1 MTFIKKVA
9 IAVFSLVISLNAFAE
24 DKGFYFGGSLGHATS
39 ETSIDESDVNAFFAA
54 RGVTTTSEVDDGDL
68 GWKVYGGYD
77 FNKYIGIE
85 LAYVDLG
92 EAEVSATS
100 SAPFVASA
108 SASADADGF
117 AFAVVAR
124 YPLNQ
129 QIDLFGK
136 LGGFI
141 WEAEADAS
149 ITVAGVTAAVAGFA
163 EDDGNSVMFGLGA
176 EYEFNDNIGIRAEWE
191 RFEQVANSDVDMFSI
206 GLEYDF

>member
-9 IAVFSLVISLNAFAE
+9 VAVFSLVISLNAFAE
-24 DKGFYFGGSLGHATS
+24 DKGFYFGGSLGHAS
-39 ETSIDESDVNAFFAA
+39 IETIDESEINAGFAA
-54 RGVTTTSEVDDGDL
+54 LGVTTTSEVDDNDL
-68 GWKVYGGYD
+68 GWKFYGGYD

-100 SAPFVASA
+100 SAPVVGTASVDA
-108 SASADADGF
+108 EADGF

-129 QIDLFGK
+129 QVDLFGK
-136 LGGFI
+136 LGGFV
-141 WEAEADAS
+141 WEVEGGAS
-149 ITVAGVTAAVAGFA
+149 VSVGGSTLALTG